1 VRPPLGPGV
10 RFDTHVEDGAVI
22 SPYYDSLLA
31 KLVVLAED
39 RPTAIAR
46 ALRALG
52 ELELTGLPTTRAAAQ
67 EILASDAFR
76 SGRYTTSFID
86 EQEGLLPALMAG

>member
-1 VRPPLGPGV
+1 M
-10 RFDTHVEDGAVI
+10 I

-52 ELELTGLPTTRAAAQ
+52 ELELTGVPTTRAATQ
-67 EILASDAFR
+67 EILASDVFR
-76 SGRYTTSFID
+76 SGRYTTSFIE
-86 EQEGLLPALMAG
+86 EQEGRLPALMAG